1 MGYPSRSQ
9 SRETP
14 QLQPPAPAP
23 VLPIRAEPDTPQLPE
38 ARRRQLESDFNRL
51 KTAGHVR
58 HYLGKALAVHRAR
71 VDAKHAARK
80 VKVTPAASSS
90 VAQAAEQIERA
101 GMRPGA
107 ELSPRLRKN
116 ISLPPGAFMSR
127 QKTTGGEVRRYKPPQ
142 V

>member
-1 MGYPSRSQ
+1 M
-9 SRETP
+9 
-14 QLQPPAPAP
+14 
-23 VLPIRAEPDTPQLPE
+23 
-38 ARRRQLESDFNRL
+38 
-51 KTAGHVR
+51 R

-80 VKVTPAASSS
+80 VKVTPAASS

>member
-1 MGYPSRSQ
+1 M
-9 SRETP
+9 
-14 QLQPPAPAP
+14 
-23 VLPIRAEPDTPQLPE
+23 LPIRVEPETPQLPE

-71 VDAKHAARK
+71 VDAMHAARK
-80 VKVTPAASSS
+80 PKPALAASSS
-90 VAQAAEQIERA
+90 VAQAVEQIERA

-116 ISLPPGAFMSR
+116 ISLPPDTFMSR
-127 QKTTGGEVRRYKPPQ
+127 QKTTGGEVRRYKAPRA
-142 V
+142 